1 MSLTQLI
8 GSIAPVDAAAMAA
21 ASERQGQLT
30 KPPGSLGRLEELSIQ
45 LAGIA
50 GACPPPVPERKGVL
64 VFAGDHGVVAQG
76 VSAFPQEVTP
86 QMVLNFLR
94 GGAGINVLS
103 RLAGARVT
111 VIDAGVAAELPET
124 PGLIRAKIA
133 AGTADLSQGPAMSL
147 EQAEA
152 ALALGARVAQA
163 EIGAG
168 AQLLAAGE
176 MGIGNTTPATAVV
189 AAVTGLSPAAL
200 TGPGT
205 GLAAAGVQHK
215 ARVIETA
222 LSVNA
227 PRADDGLDLLAKVG
241 GFEIGAMAGA
251 MLAAGAHRVP
261 FVVDGYIATAAAMIA
276 VALAPELRG
285 RLIAGHRSAEPGHDA
300 ALAHLGLAPLLDLRL
315 RLGEGTGAVLAFQ
328 LVEAAARVLA
338 EMATFAEA
346 GVSGQDE

>member
-1 MSLTQLI
+1 MTLTQLVSAI
-8 GSIAPVDAAAMAA
+8 GPLDAAAMAA
-21 ASERQGQLT
+21 ARDRQGQLT
-30 KPPGSLGRLEELSIQ
+30 KPPGSLGRLEALSIQ

-50 GACPPPVPERKGVL
+50 GCCPPPPPERKSVL

-86 QMVLNFLR
+86 QMVLNFLH

-103 RLAGARVT
+103 RLAGAKVT

-124 PGLIRAKIA
+124 PGLIRARIA
-133 AGTADLSQGPAMSL
+133 PGTADLSQGPAMSP

-152 ALALGARVAQA
+152 ALALGARVAEA
-163 EIGAG
+163 ELDAG

-176 MGIGNTTPATAVV
+176 MGIGNTTPATAIV
-189 AAVTGLSPAAL
+189 AAVTGLAPAAL

-222 LSVNA
+222 LRVNA
-227 PRADDGLDLLAKVG
+227 PRPDDGRDLLRKVG

-251 MLAAGAHRVP
+251 MLAAGARRVP
-261 FVVDGYIATAAAMIA
+261 FVVDGYIATAAAMVA
-276 VALAPELRG
+276 VALAPELRA

-300 ALAHLGLAPLLDLRL
+300 ALAHLGLVPLLDLGL

-346 GVSGQDE
+346 GVSGKDE